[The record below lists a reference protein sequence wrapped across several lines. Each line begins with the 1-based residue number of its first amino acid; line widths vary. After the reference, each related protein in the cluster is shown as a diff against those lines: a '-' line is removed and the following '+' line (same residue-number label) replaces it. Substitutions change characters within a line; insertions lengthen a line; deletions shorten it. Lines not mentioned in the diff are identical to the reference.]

1 VEGVPCSYV
10 AFCEARGRQ
19 ASQGGAASH
28 RRSQVTRTT
37 TFKEPGLEAAGW
49 DAQVIKQG
57 QVEFGQSECE
67 THVCVQALSRRSE
80 VRFEVGTR
88 RFKLEIGPY
97 CTRSLSSLGVSKL
110 GVLGSWELRRLD
122 VLSVYTFIRPSNA
135 SERRHLQEN

>member
-1 VEGVPCSYV
+1 MWRECHVAMWLSVKPEAGRPAREGQPTTGP
-10 AFCEARGRQ
+10 AR
-19 ASQGGAASH
+19 SH
-28 RRSQVTRTT
+28 APQPSRN
-37 TFKEPGLEAAGW
+37 LEAAGW